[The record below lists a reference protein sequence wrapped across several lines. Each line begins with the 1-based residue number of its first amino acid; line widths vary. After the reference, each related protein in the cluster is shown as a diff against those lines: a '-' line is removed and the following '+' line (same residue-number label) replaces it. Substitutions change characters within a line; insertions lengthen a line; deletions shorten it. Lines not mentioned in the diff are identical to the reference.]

1 MNSYQFF
8 DLVKEVRMLQV
19 ALDENADDSTRKELE
34 GKLAELDAEIE
45 RVSKIPKEK
54 IEYYLNRREA
64 IMLLFDGLDLIPK

>member
-19 ALDENADDSTRKELE
+19 ALDGNADDSTRKELE